1 MLVKIKM
8 ICIIEVT
15 ILLIIILSIKMS
27 NGKKLCDSVNIQEI
41 AEWANNLPAL
51 KAQDKARRLIL
62 SKFIEEEFMPSDVQI
77 RKTFY
82 QFLSQPMQTV
92 CSVPK
97 KLGGKQN
104 FWIKQKNLEIRKVL
118 KILGSKLD
126 MGLSWQLS

>member
-8 ICIIEVT
+8 ICIIVT

-92 CSVPK
+92 CHVHK
-97 KLGGKQN
+97 KFGGKCIN
-104 FWIKQKNLEIRKVL
+104 TF
-118 KILGSKLD
+118 
-126 MGLSWQLS
+126 

>member
-1 MLVKIKM
+1 
-8 ICIIEVT
+8 
-15 ILLIIILSIKMS
+15 MS

-97 KLGGKQN
+97 KLGGKHI
-104 FWIKQKNLEIRKVL
+104 F
-118 KILGSKLD
+118 
-126 MGLSWQLS
+126 

>member
-1 MLVKIKM
+1 
-8 ICIIEVT
+8 
-15 ILLIIILSIKMS
+15 MS

-41 AEWANNLPAL
+41 SEWANNLPAL

-97 KLGGKQN
+97 KLGGKHN
-104 FWIKQKNLEIRKVL
+104 F
-118 KILGSKLD
+118 
-126 MGLSWQLS
+126 